1 MNQDETLSLKKPDG
15 DYLKLNTQTIK
26 EILKKMKNRTGIENA
41 ITHNNLTFINLDDK
55 NCLICYAASPLNKAL
70 FEKYQFQIYFSEENG
85 DPPLRFVIDGNS
97 FDFVQF
103 IEYVRILEV
112 EKLED
117 INWVLFNESI
127 ELKIELENLIDKV
140 GRIGHSQKKSMFL
153 RNADKNCF
161 VKRGDLIMT
170 INTYS
175 DDELDA
181 YAPFNS
187 NMLLSGKC
195 ASKGYEI
202 LSSGELKKD
211 SKNFND
217 ENTDNLIKLVP
228 KQFKWKDN
236 DCEDIGLVAEEVAEL
251 LPKVVNKNETGY
263 VSIDYNKLLIYVLL
277 YLKKQSNHS

>member
-41 ITHNNLTFINLDDK
+41 ITHNKLTFINLDDK
-55 NCLICYAASPLNKAL
+55 NCLICYAASPVNKAL
-70 FEKYQFQIYFSEENG
+70 FEKYQFQIYFSEEHD

-117 INWVLFNESI
+117 INWVLFNESV

-140 GRIGHSQKKSMFL
+140 GQIGHSQKKSMFL
-153 RNADKNCF
+153 KNVDKNCWI
-161 VKRGDLIMT
+161 KKGDLIVV

-175 DDELDA
+175 DDELDS
-181 YAPFNS
+181 YLPFNTS
-187 NMLLSGKC
+187 LGVNNKVSSRGF
-195 ASKGYEI
+195 EI
-202 LSSGELKKD
+202 LSTVKMKQDIED
-211 SKNFND
+211 FND
-217 ENTDNLIKLVP
+217 NVDNLIKLIP
-228 KQFKWKDN
+228 KRFKWKDN
-236 DCEDIGLVAEEVAEL
+236 SCEDIGLIAEEVAEV
-251 LPKVVNKNETGY
+251 LPQVVNKNENGY
-263 VSIDYNKLLIYVLL
+263 VSIDYNKLLMYIIL
-277 YLKKQSNHS
+277 YLKQQSNQS